1 VTAASKEGYEQAPHL
16 LRPGGTMVA
25 VGLPKDPTVIAGAS
39 PLLLAL
45 KRVCHI
51 PSVVL
56 HEGG

>member
-56 HEGG
+56 HE